1 MQLKKKINTT
11 VNNITLEDSEIYDC
25 EHIKSTIKEIQSNY
39 TVKVCNK
46 CFEEFKN
53 LDTRPLFLAK
63 QILSL
68 SNKMIEKT
76 PEYNNKQI
84 SNKSIKLWHDCNKDV
99 LEQLRKLNFSKEDK
113 TIKSNTTKDETNYD
127 FDQILHETE
136 MNENQSGQELDGK
149 NLHDLYR
156 HSTKLIK

>member
-1 MQLKKKINTT
+1 MN
-11 VNNITLEDSEIYDC
+11 DSEIYEC
-25 EHIKSTIKEIQSNY
+25 EHGNKVIRRIQPEY
-39 TVKVCNK
+39 IIKVCNR
-46 CFEEFKN
+46 CYEEFSDVK
-53 LDTRPLFLAK
+53 TRPLFLAK

-76 PEYNNKQI
+76 PEFNDEQNLD
-84 SNKSIKLWHDCNKDV
+84 KSIKLWYECNTDV
-99 LEQLRKLNFSKEDK
+99 LEQLKKLNMTEEDK
-113 TIKSNTTKDETNYD
+113 TKDTNTTKDETNYD

-136 MNENQSGQELDGK
+136 INASDSEQNLDGK

>member
-1 MQLKKKINTT
+1 M
-11 VNNITLEDSEIYDC
+11 NNSEIYEC
-25 EHIKSTIKEIQSNY
+25 EHGDKVIRKIQPEY
-39 TVKVCNK
+39 IIKVCNR
-46 CFEEFKN
+46 CYEEFSNVK
-53 LDTRPLFLAK
+53 TRPLFLAK

-76 PEYNNKQI
+76 PAFNDEQNLD
-84 SNKSIKLWHDCNKDV
+84 KSIKLWYECNTDV
-99 LEQLRKLNFSKEDK
+99 LEQLKKLNMTEEDK
-113 TIKSNTTKDETNYD
+113 TKDTNTTKDETNYD

-136 MNENQSGQELDGK
+136 INASDSEQNLDGK

>member
-1 MQLKKKINTT
+1 
-11 VNNITLEDSEIYDC
+11 LENLEIYDC
-25 EHIKSTIKEIQSNY
+25 EHNDSTVREVQSNY

-53 LDTRPLFLAK
+53 LETRPLFLAK
-63 QILSL
+63 QILSV

-76 PEYNNKQI
+76 PEYTNEQT
-84 SNKSIKLWHDCNKDV
+84 SDKSIKLWHDCNTDV
-99 LEQLRKLNFSKEDK
+99 LEQLKKLNISKEDK
-113 TIKSNTTKDETNYD
+113 KINEDIIKDETNYN

-136 MNENQSGQELDGK
+136 IDGNQNELDLDGK

>member
-1 MQLKKKINTT
+1 M
-11 VNNITLEDSEIYDC
+11 NNSEIYEC
-25 EHIKSTIKEIQSNY
+25 EHRDKIIRKIQPEY
-39 TVKVCNK
+39 IIKVCDK
-46 CFEEFKN
+46 CYEEFTN
-53 LDTRPLFLAK
+53 LKTRPLFLAK

-76 PEYNNKQI
+76 PEFNDEQSI
-84 SNKSIKLWHDCNKDV
+84 DKSIKLWYSCNTDV
-99 LEQLRKLNFSKEDK
+99 LEQLKKINLLEKDEENNVNK
-113 TIKSNTTKDETNYD
+113 TKDETNYN

-136 MNENQSGQELDGK
+136 INVSDSEQDLDGK

>member
-1 MQLKKKINTT
+1 MT
-11 VNNITLEDSEIYDC
+11 DSEIYEC
-25 EHIKSTIKEIQSNY
+25 EHGDKVIRRIQPEY
-39 TVKVCNK
+39 IIKVCNR
-46 CFEEFKN
+46 CYEEFSDVK
-53 LDTRPLFLAK
+53 TRPLFLAK

-76 PEYNNKQI
+76 PEFNDEQNLD
-84 SNKSIKLWHDCNKDV
+84 KSIKLWYECNTDV
-99 LEQLRKLNFSKEDK
+99 LEQLKKLNMTEEDK
-113 TIKSNTTKDETNYD
+113 TKDTNTTKDETNYD

-136 MNENQSGQELDGK
+136 INASDSEQNLDGK